1 MAVILERLCAAGH
14 DVFCAQRQESGAA
27 QRRLADLGVQ
37 YIWLERDP
45 DDDFSAFANDHRTA
59 EDIFSRLQP
68 DFIFFMNGH
77 PLGTFAAVETARA
90 LGLPYAIRE
99 GVVALHLLPKLETIR
114 GALKAHYLGARAVVT
129 NCAENLEQLRSAV
142 GLPANFGRVILSG
155 AADEFFEPRNE
166 PARAA

>member
-45 DDDFSAFANDHRTA
+45 DDDFSAFANDHRTE

-68 DFIFFMNGH
+68 DFI
-77 PLGTFAAVETARA
+77 
-90 LGLPYAIRE
+90 
-99 GVVALHLLPKLETIR
+99 
-114 GALKAHYLGARAVVT
+114 
-129 NCAENLEQLRSAV
+129 CS
-142 GLPANFGRVILSG
+142 
-155 AADEFFEPRNE
+155 
-166 PARAA
+166 